1 MSQPGLRE
9 RKKLKTR
16 WAIQEHALRLFAEQG
31 YEQTTVDQIAAA
43 AEISPSTFFR
53 YFKTKEDV
61 VLEDEFDPLIATV
74 IAAAPAGY
82 GPVAAVRHGVNAA
95 LAGLTPQDEAKL
107 RERVELTLSV
117 PALRNRMHESM
128 AAQSDVMAA
137 PIAVRLGRPADDPD
151 VRILCG
157 AMIGA
162 MLPAIYAWAA
172 DGGEGSIAEAIVHA
186 LDVLDSGLTPVS

>member
-16 WAIQEHALRLFAEQG
+16 WAIQEHALRLFAAQG

-74 IAAAPAGY
+74 IEAAPVQY
-82 GPVAAVRHGVNAA
+82 GPVAAVRHGVTAA

-107 RERVELTLSV
+107 RERVELTVSV
-117 PALRNRMHESM
+117 PALRNRMYESM
-128 AAQSDVMAA
+128 AAQTEVMAA
-137 PIAVRLGRPADDPD
+137 PIAARLGRPTDDMD

-162 MLPAIYAWAA
+162 MLPAITAWAA
-172 DGGEGSIAEAIVHA
+172 DGGRGPIADAIVRA
-186 LDVLDSGLTPVS
+186 LDVLDSGLAPAT